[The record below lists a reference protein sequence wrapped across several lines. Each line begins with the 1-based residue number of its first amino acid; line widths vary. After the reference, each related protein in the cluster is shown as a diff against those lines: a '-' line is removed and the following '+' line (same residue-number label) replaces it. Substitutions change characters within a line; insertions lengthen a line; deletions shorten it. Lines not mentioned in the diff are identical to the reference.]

1 MERLFQDSN
10 LLYDWQSIAINNIIE
25 HFISRLEYDIKNNKC
40 NDEGLTGYLIIIGE
54 LIELMSEQS
63 KWLEYSYR
71 IMEGLKET
79 IQDGK
84 VKTIGAFGGLT
95 DILFAVKLFN
105 AKTGYYN
112 RFLKTVENLTLEIA
126 KDYIK
131 RCQVNISN
139 LRDYHYDLVS
149 GLTGVGM
156 YLLWDEDINNRKEE
170 VLKSILDYFVCL
182 CRDNLYQ
189 GSIVPGWHIK
199 YENQTREIDCE
210 NFSNGNLNFGMAHG
224 ILGPLLVLSEAYK
237 KRIIVEG
244 QTEAI
249 KKILDVYMRFK
260 ILGIDGVYNW
270 PSQLRIE
277 DFIDNNCIDR
287 VRQPRASWCYGNT
300 GISRALYLVSKNVG
314 DDELLHFSINNLL
327 HIANLDN
334 KKYLLESPIICHG
347 YAGVLAILNLLY
359 REMGHPVLKNKI
371 HELIAEIIKLYDD
384 NFSYGFMNCGTVD
397 KDGIKVKEYIEF
409 FDMLNGATGVVLALI
424 SVMKKKTIWERQLYI
439 V

>member
-1 MERLFQDSN
+1 MKRLFQDSN
-10 LLYDWQSIAINNIIE
+10 LLYDWQLTAVNNIIE
-25 HFISRLEYDIKNNKC
+25 HFLSRLEYDIKNNKC

-63 KWLEYSYR
+63 KWLEYSYK
-71 IMEGLKET
+71 IMEGLKKT

-84 VKTIGAFGGLT
+84 VKTIGAFGGFT

-105 AKTGYYN
+105 SKTGYYN